1 MVVAIIVGI
10 LVGAVSIVPFSVS
23 MKKIRTVDP
32 THALNLLGPFLAT
45 IAVSFVILIAGMVVC
60 KLAFPQVA
68 LAYAA
73 AELMTFVIGVVVF
86 GVFIAKRR

>member
-1 MVVAIIVGI
+1 MVVAVIVGI
-10 LVGAVSIVPFSVS
+10 LVGAVSIIPFSVAI
-23 MKKIRTVDP
+23 KKIRTVDP
-32 THALNLLGPFLAT
+32 THSLNLLGPFLAT
-45 IAVSFVILIAGMVVC
+45 IAASFVILIAGMVVC

-73 AELMTFVIGVVVF
+73 AELMTFVIGIVVF

>member
-1 MVVAIIVGI
+1 MVVAVIVGI
-10 LVGAVSIVPFSVS
+10 LVGAVSIIPFSIA

-32 THALNLLGPFLAT
+32 THSLNLLGPFLAT
-45 IAVSFVILIAGMVVC
+45 IAVSFVILVAGMVVC

-73 AELMTFVIGVVVF
+73 AELMTFVIGIVVF

>member
-1 MVVAIIVGI
+1 MVVAVIVGI
-10 LVGAVSIVPFSVS
+10 LVGAVSIIPFNIA
-23 MKKIRTVDP
+23 MKKIRAVDP
-32 THALNLLGPFLAT
+32 THSLNLLGPFLAT
-45 IAVSFVILIAGMVVC
+45 IAVSFVILVAGMVVC

-73 AELMTFVIGVVVF
+73 AELMTFVIGIVVF

>member
-1 MVVAIIVGI
+1 MVVAVIVGI
-10 LVGAVSIVPFSVS
+10 LVGAVSIIPFNIA

-32 THALNLLGPFLAT
+32 THSLNLLGPFLAT
-45 IAVSFVILIAGMVVC
+45 IAVSFVILVAGMVVC

-73 AELMTFVIGVVVF
+73 TELMTFVIGIVVF